1 MRYVEQMGYLD
12 PLTESGTIVT
22 NNITASCCQYSQTN
36 LICSPM
42 CVIILDASFPHH
54 LADLALL
61 PAKMF
66 PELLLDN
73 QESQSEEGTRTYIT
87 VMKWIGRYF

>member
-1 MRYVEQMGYLD
+1 MKHVKTIGYLD

-22 NNITASCCQYSQTN
+22 NNITSSCCKYSMN
-36 LICSPM
+36 HYYLLRALLHP
-42 CVIILDASFPHH
+42 IIPDASFPHH

-73 QESQSEEGTRTYIT
+73 QESQHREGTRTYIR
-87 VMKWIGRYF
+87 VIKWIAR

>member
-22 NNITASCCQYSQTN
+22 NNITASCCKYSQSN
-36 LICSPM
+36 FILSPK
-42 CVIILDASFPHH
+42 CVMILDASFPHH
-54 LADLALL
+54 LADLALM

-66 PELLLDN
+66 PELLLEN
-73 QESQSEEGTRTYIT
+73 QESLHREGTRTYVT
-87 VMKWIGRYF
+87 VIKWMARYF